1 MHFQVSVLDQ
11 CFRCADVSAENA
23 LREQEPLIQSHIDLL
38 IAKLH
43 TRISSVN
50 NGVVNMVSSLL
61 GCNAWQKA
69 DYLANE

>member
-1 MHFQVSVLDQ
+1 MDQ
-11 CFRCADVSAENA
+11 YFRCADVSAEKA

-38 IAKLH
+38 ITKLH
-43 TRISSVN
+43 RQISGSN
-50 NGVVNMVSSLL
+50 NGVVNMVSPLL